1 MSQGYEAFG
10 KYILLE
16 KLAVGG
22 MAEIYLARS
31 SGASGV
37 GKFVAIKR
45 ILPQFTEQTEFI
57 DMFKDEAKIAVNLS
71 HANVVSIYEF
81 GIEKEAF
88 FLAMDYIEGRNLRQI
103 LNKMK
108 KSSLS
113 FSIEQVLYIIKEVA
127 GGLDH
132 AHRCIDANTGKPL
145 NIIHRDMSPQN
156 VMVSFE
162 GEVKIVDFGIAK
174 AETQLETTR
183 AGTLKGKFGYMSPE
197 QAEGQPVDLRTDVF
211 ALGIVLWEL
220 LANDR
225 LFIANNEVNTLR
237 KIRDCQIPSLRK
249 INPNI
254 APELERIVGKALA
267 KDRNLRYQTSAAFH
281 RDLSR
286 FLNRQYPDFSP
297 QDFSVFV
304 KTLFAG
310 EILESR
316 KKMVDFARIDMN
328 RLTKQAVAVAAAAA
342 AAAAAVHEGTVVTNT
357 QETLSE
363 ATDADTDDEST
374 GSEMN
379 FENDEL
385 PKPKPE
391 VATQPKL
398 VSAKVPPAQV
408 PPAKAPP
415 AQVPPAKAP
424 PANASPKTLIHAS
437 SQVQA
442 SAQPVRQNPSM
453 TAAPQ
458 AGSAVKPAA
467 VPRPEA
473 WQNQNGV
480 RELPKKAGDEP
491 VLNGRL
497 QVDRSAFRNDFGGRE
512 GSYSTYTSIK
522 PVGESPMKFLVS
534 LIFFGVLAAGAAFY
548 FSNPL
553 TATAKSKSFLISMGV
568 LPKLSP
574 GELDQGSTKPDVTA
588 PVKGEMNDVYVVSTP
603 SGAPINIDGVPTGE
617 VTPATIKL
625 EKNRNVELTVKL
637 AGYLPSPFEERFK
650 VDGARSIDVKFKA
663 DVKGFLNVMVEGNGQ
678 IYIND
683 KLVASTSPARMIP
696 VPANEDIRV
705 IAFDPKSKAS
715 DEQIVQVSP
724 DATKTVRLVPRIAAT
739 LHGSPS
745 HGSPGP
751 ASLQPPRPRR

>member
-1 MSQGYEAFG
+1 MSQGYESFG

-31 SGASGV
+31 SGAGGV

-81 GIEKEAF
+81 GLEKNSF

-113 FSIEQVLYIIKEVA
+113 FSIEQVLYIVKEVA
-127 GGLDH
+127 AGLDH

-225 LFIANNEVNTLR
+225 LFVANNEVNTLR
-237 KIRDCQIPSLRK
+237 KIRDCQVPSLRK

-267 KDRNLRYQTSAAFH
+267 KDRNLRYQTAAAFH

-316 KKMVDFARIDMN
+316 KKMVDFARIDLN
-328 RLTKQAVAVAAAAA
+328 RQTKEEVARAESARPTY
-342 AAAAAVHEGTVVTNT
+342 ENTVVTNT
-357 QETLSE
+357 QDTMSS
-363 ATDADTDDEST
+363 TQADDDST
-374 GSEMN
+374 GSGSVSGID
-379 FENDEL
+379 FENPEHDKPTPKQTQPSVTKPIVQPARQPLQQAKPVAKAEL
-385 PKPKPE
+385 PKEKPKQ
-391 VATQPKL
+391 AD
-398 VSAKVPPAQV
+398 PPGFNV
-408 PPAKAPP
+408 
-415 AQVPPAKAP
+415 
-424 PANASPKTLIHAS
+424 
-437 SQVQA
+437 
-442 SAQPVRQNPSM
+442 
-453 TAAPQ
+453 
-458 AGSAVKPAA
+458 
-467 VPRPEA
+467 RPEG
-473 WQNQNGV
+473 WQSSRASEIPTT
-480 RELPKKAGDEP
+480 RELPRKAGEDA
-491 VLNGRL
+491 VLGGRL
-497 QVDRSAFRNDFGGRE
+497 VMDRSAFRNDFGGRE
-512 GSYSTYTSIK
+512 GTYNTRSISR
-522 PVGESPMKFLVS
+522 PVQRESSSKFLVT
-534 LIFFGVLAAGAAFY
+534 LAFFGLVAAAGAYYFANPKDAVRKANDLLIAMGAFEK
-548 FSNPL
+548 PQT
-553 TATAKSKSFLISMGV
+553 TAT
-568 LPKLSP
+568 
-574 GELDQGSTKPDVTA
+574 DQSSIDVNK
-588 PVKGEMNDVYVVSTP
+588 PVKGGAEKVVVYVSSAP
-603 SGAPINIDGVPTGE
+603 SGAPISINGEPTGE
-617 VTPATIKL
+617 VTPAPIKL
-625 EKNRNVELTVKL
+625 EKGRKVQLSLKL
-637 AGYLPSPFEERFK
+637 AGYLPSPYEERFV
-650 VDGARSIDVKFKA
+650 VDGPRSIDVRFKA
-663 DVKGFLNVMVEGNGQ
+663 DVKGFLNIIVVGDGQ
-678 IYIND
+678 IYVND
-683 KLVASTSPARMIP
+683 VPVASTSPARMIP
-696 VPANEDIRV
+696 VPANEAV
-705 IAFDPKSKAS
+705 HVMAYDPKTRTR
-715 DEQIVQVSP
+715 DEKTVQVGEGQ
-724 DATKTVRLVPRIAAT
+724 TFTVKLEPKVGFAMPEQQA
-739 LHGSPS
+739 
-745 HGSPGP
+745 P
-751 ASLQPPRPRR
+751 APTRRK

>member
-1 MSQGYEAFG
+1 MSLSYESFG

-31 SGASGV
+31 TGAGGV

-81 GIEKEAF
+81 GLEKNSF

-225 LFIANNEVNTLR
+225 LFVANNEVNTLR

-267 KDRNLRYQTSAAFH
+267 KDRNLRYQTAAAFH

-316 KKMVDFARIDMN
+316 KKMVDYAKIDIAQ
-328 RLTKQAVAVAAAAA
+328 TKKDVVTAAPPQ
-342 AAAAAVHEGTVVTNT
+342 HENTVITNT
-357 QETLSE
+357 QETQN
-363 ATDADTDDEST
+363 T
-374 GSEMN
+374 GSDVEEDDISN
-379 FENDEL
+379 SGVDFENPDHKARKAA
-385 PKPKPE
+385 PAPAKPTAVSVFANPAPAAPAAAAPTPASALGPGPTPTPTAK
-391 VATQPKL
+391 AQP
-398 VSAKVPPAQV
+398 APQP
-408 PPAKAPP
+408 KAPP
-415 AQVPPAKAP
+415 
-424 PANASPKTLIHAS
+424 
-437 SQVQA
+437 
-442 SAQPVRQNPSM
+442 R
-453 TAAPQ
+453 
-458 AGSAVKPAA
+458 
-467 VPRPEA
+467 EA
-473 WQNQNGV
+473 WQQPPSREIPTG
-480 RELPKKAGDEP
+480 RELPKQAGQDA

-497 QVDRSAFRNDFGGRE
+497 AVDRSAFRNEFRGD
-512 GSYSTYTSIK
+512 GSFANRTVTRSRANQANS
-522 PVGESPMKFLVS
+522 SSKFMMSLV
-534 LIFFGVLAAGAAFY
+534 FFGLLAAAGAFY
-548 FSNPL
+548 LSNPKG
-553 TATAKSKSFLISMGV
+553 AKDKVQDMLVSMGA
-568 LPKLSP
+568 LPKP
-574 GELDQGSTKPDVTA
+574 PQGATDNSSTKLDGPSEPRAEQVDI
-588 PVKGEMNDVYVVSTP
+588 YVASAP
-603 SGAPINIDGVPTGE
+603 SGAPIEVDGVPTGE

-625 EKNRNVELTVKL
+625 EKNRKVKLTVKL
-637 AGYLPSPFEERFK
+637 AGYLPNPYEEYFK
-650 VDGARSIDVKFKA
+650 VEGPRTIDVKFKG
-663 DVKGFLNVMVEGNGQ
+663 DVKGFLNVIVKGEGQ
-678 IYIND
+678 IYVNN
-683 KLVASTSPARMIP
+683 KLVASTSPARMIA
-696 VPANEDIRV
+696 VPANESIDV
-705 IAFDPKSKAS
+705 SVFDPKTRALDK
-715 DEQIVQVSP
+715 QTI
-724 DATKTVRLVPRIAAT
+724 TVGEGSTETVVLTPRAAVNI
-739 LHGSPS
+739 PV
-745 HGSPGP
+745 
-751 ASLQPPRPRR
+751 AQPPRPGH

>member
-45 ILPQFTEQTEFI
+45 ILPQFTEQIEFI

-81 GIEKEAF
+81 GIEKSAF

-108 KSSLS
+108 KSSLA

-156 VMVSFE
+156 VMVSVE

-197 QAEGQPVDLRTDVF
+197 QAEGLPVDLRTDVF

-225 LFIANNEVNTLR
+225 LFVANNEVNTLR

-267 KDRNLRYQTSAAFH
+267 KDRNLRYQTAAAFH

-328 RLTKQAVAVAAAAA
+328 RLTKEAVAAAALA
-342 AAAAAVHEGTVVTNT
+342 QQPSHENTVITNT
-357 QETLSE
+357 QETQGYTETSH
-363 ATDADTDDEST
+363 ATEEQTDSSVD
-374 GSEMN
+374 
-379 FENDEL
+379 FENAEH
-385 PKPKPE
+385 KRKRAAAAQQKA
-391 VATQPKL
+391 ATLQTP
-398 VSAKVPPAQV
+398 VIPAKPAQ
-408 PPAKAPP
+408 APP
-415 AQVPPAKAP
+415 AAPKTAVRQEDWQKAP
-424 PANASPKTLIHAS
+424 SGREPQPA
-437 SQVQA
+437 
-442 SAQPVRQNPSM
+442 R
-453 TAAPQ
+453 
-458 AGSAVKPAA
+458 
-467 VPRPEA
+467 EA
-473 WQNQNGV
+473 T
-480 RELPKKAGDEP
+480 RILPKKAGEEP
-491 VLNGRL
+491 VLGGRL
-497 QVDRSAFRNDFGGRE
+497 VVDRTAFRNDFGGRD
-512 GSYSTYTSIK
+512 GSYATRSSIRSANDGSSIK
-522 PVGESPMKFLVS
+522 FFVTLV
-534 LIFFGVLAAGAAFY
+534 FFGLIAAAGAYY
-548 FSNPL
+548 FSNPTVFVEKGKQALINIGVMQQPKVGKENL
-553 TATAKSKSFLISMGV
+553 TST
-568 LPKLSP
+568 SP
-574 GELDQGSTKPDVTA
+574 PRELAEKI
-588 PVKGEMNDVYVVSTP
+588 DVYVSSSP
-603 SGAPINIDGVPTGE
+603 SGAPINVDGKPTGE
-617 VTPATIKL
+617 VTPATIRLQKGL
-625 EKNRNVELTVKL
+625 VVQLTVKL
-637 AGYLPSPFEERFK
+637 AGYLPSPYTERFK
-650 VDGARSIDVKFKA
+650 VESVRNVDVKFKA
-663 DVKGFLNVMVEGNGQ
+663 DVKGFVNVTVKGEGQ

-683 KLVASTSPARMIP
+683 QLVASTSPARMIP
-696 VPANEDIRV
+696 VPANEDVRV
-705 IAFDPKSKAS
+705 VVFDPKTKAS
-715 DEQIVQVSP
+715 DQKVIQVSEGQ
-724 DATKTVRLVPRIAAT
+724 TQTVVLVPRAA
-739 LHGSPS
+739 GAPM
-745 HGSPGP
+745 PAP
-751 ASLQPPRPRR
+751 ASVQPGH

>member
-1 MSQGYEAFG
+1 MSQSYESFG

-22 MAEIYLARS
+22 MAEIYLARN
-31 SGASGV
+31 SGAGGV
-37 GKFVAIKR
+37 SKFVAIKR

-57 DMFKDEAKIAVNLS
+57 DMFKDEAKIAVNLA

-108 KSSLS
+108 KSSLA
-113 FSIEQVLYIIKEVA
+113 FSVEQVLYIIKEVA

-197 QAEGQPVDLRTDVF
+197 QAEGLAVDLRTDVF

-225 LFIANNEVNTLR
+225 LFVANNEVNTLR

-267 KDRNLRYQTSAAFH
+267 KDRNLRYQTAAAFH

-316 KKMVDFARIDMN
+316 KKMVEYSQIDGARL
-328 RLTKQAVAVAAAAA
+328 RAAAAA
-342 AAAAAVHEGTVVTNT
+342 ENPMRDNTVVT
-357 QETLSE
+357 
-363 ATDADTDDEST
+363 ATDSEPDDVSL
-374 GSEMN
+374 SNIN
-379 FENDEL
+379 FENPDNK
-385 PKPKPE
+385 KPKLRAP
-391 VATQPKL
+391 
-398 VSAKVPPAQV
+398 VPAPV
-408 PPAKAPP
+408 KAPSP
-415 AQVPPAKAP
+415 APQTAHPRITAP
-424 PANASPKTLIHAS
+424 PPT
-437 SQVQA
+437 QA
-442 SAQPVRQNPSM
+442 SVPVPSQK
-453 TAAPQ
+453 PQ
-458 AGSAVKPAA
+458 
-467 VPRPEA
+467 REA
-473 WQNQNGV
+473 WQSSVNT
-480 RELPKKAGDEP
+480 PDIKKLSSDAG
-491 VLNGRL
+491 LNGRL
-497 QVDRSAFRNDFGGRE
+497 AVDRSAFRNEYGVRE
-512 GSYSTYTSIK
+512 GSFTGKSYSRVRSQQK
-522 PVGESPMKFLVS
+522 ASPLKVIATVFMFIV
-534 LIFFGVLAAGAAFY
+534 IAGGGAFY
-548 FSNPL
+548 VSNP
-553 TATAKSKSFLISMGV
+553 TRAIDKARPYLISYGLMAR
-568 LPKLSP
+568 
-574 GELDQGSTKPDVTA
+574 PDLVPSNSA
-588 PVKGEMNDVYVVSTP
+588 SVAEVDPSLARAEMVDVYISSTP
-603 SGAPINIDGVPTGE
+603 SGAPIEIDGVPQGE
-617 VTPATIKL
+617 VTPATVKL
-625 EKNRNVELTVKL
+625 AKNRNVKLTVRL
-637 AGYLPSPFEERFK
+637 AGYLPSPYEESFH
-650 VDGARSIDVKFKA
+650 VDGARSIDVKFKG
-663 DVKGFLNVMVEGNGQ
+663 DKKGFLNVMVKGEGQ

-683 KLVASTSPARMIP
+683 KLVATTSPARMIA
-696 VPANEDIRV
+696 VSADENVRV
-705 IAFDPKSKAS
+705 VAFDPKTKAS
-715 DEQIVQVSP
+715 DQQVTNVSEG
-724 DATKTVRLVPRIAAT
+724 ATKTIVLTPRASAAMPAAT
-739 LHGSPS
+739 PTTRS
-745 HGSPGP
+745 H
-751 ASLQPPRPRR
+751 

>member
-1 MSQGYEAFG
+1 MSQGYETFG

-71 HANVVSIYEF
+71 HANVVGIYEF
-81 GIEKEAF
+81 GLEKNSF

-225 LFIANNEVNTLR
+225 LFVANNEVNTLR
-237 KIRDCQIPSLRK
+237 KIRDCQVPSLRK

-316 KKMVDFARIDMN
+316 KKMVDFAQMDVN
-328 RLTKQAVAVAAAAA
+328 RLTKEAVQLQQQQSQRRDQDSSPVQAQATY
-342 AAAAAVHEGTVVTNT
+342 ESTVVTNT
-357 QETLSE
+357 Q
-363 ATDADTDDEST
+363 DTVSSTQTEDQT
-374 GSEMN
+374 GSGVD
-379 FENDEL
+379 FENQGHRPT
-385 PKPKPE
+385 PKQTEPS
-391 VATQPKL
+391 VTR
-398 VSAKVPPAQV
+398 PA
-408 PPAKAPP
+408 
-415 AQVPPAKAP
+415 
-424 PANASPKTLIHAS
+424 
-437 SQVQA
+437 VQA
-442 SAQPVRQNPSM
+442 AQ
-453 TAAPQ
+453 
-458 AGSAVKPAA
+458 VKPAPA
-467 VPRPEA
+467 PKPVAAQAPAPAPAPAPFVRPEA
-473 WQNQNGV
+473 WQQQNRSPEPTPM
-480 RELPKKAGDEP
+480 RELPKKAGEEP
-491 VLNGRL
+491 VLSGRL
-497 QVDRSAFRNDFGGRE
+497 VMDRSAFRNDMSGRD
-512 GSYSTYTSIK
+512 GTYAATRSMAR
-522 PVGESPMKFLVS
+522 PPQGDSSVKFLLTLV
-534 LIFFGVLAAGAAFY
+534 FFGLIAAAGAYY
-548 FSNPL
+548 FANP
-553 TATAKSKSFLISMGV
+553 TESVKQAKLFLAKAGV
-568 LPKLSP
+568 LPK
-574 GELDQGSTKPDVTA
+574 GEVTQTSVTPQA
-588 PVKGEMNDVYVVSTP
+588 PVAPKTELVEVYVSSAP
-603 SGAPINIDGVPTGE
+603 SGAPISVNGTPTGE
-617 VTPATIKL
+617 VTPGTIKL
-625 EKNRNVELTVKL
+625 EKGKKAVVSLKL
-637 AGYLPSPFEERFK
+637 AGYLPSPYEERFVADDAHK
-650 VDGARSIDVKFKA
+650 IDVRFKA
-663 DVKGFLNVMVEGNGQ
+663 DVKGFLNIIVAGEGQ
-678 IYIND
+678 IYVND
-683 KLVASTSPARMIP
+683 VPVASTSPARMIP
-696 VPANEDIRV
+696 VAANEDVRV
-705 IAFDPKSKAS
+705 MAYDPKTRARDEKVVTVGESQTVTVKLEPKAG
-715 DEQIVQVSP
+715 
-724 DATKTVRLVPRIAAT
+724 IAMPQQQA
-739 LHGSPS
+739 
-745 HGSPGP
+745 P
-751 ASLQPPRPRR
+751 APTQNHR